1 MDLKQMAD
9 TNIKA
14 SQSQD
19 CGTFLLDVVG
29 QFDYDDLA
37 VKWTSANRRSNGEID
52 ALIESTWKEAAERS
66 VRENRML
73 YNGNLCR
80 LVDIGF
86 EGPKLLLTLGPVT
99 FQEFLG
105 TNLTHSDLRLAHGQ
119 DVLADPLGV
128 SAAITTNDQFVFM
141 GLRSQKVFY
150 HAGRI
155 HPIGGVLE
163 LSQPQGPLPNPFR
176 AMVDELAEEVNLP
189 GHCVKEIVC
198 VGLVRDKHIV
208 QPELIFDVAIN
219 ADFEA
224 VRCAVA
230 QAKDS
235 GEHVEFI
242 PIRNHPAAVVSFIEQ
257 RYVELTAVG
266 LATLLLHGLKHW
278 GSGWFAS
285 TQGYLRSLI

>member
-1 MDLKQMAD
+1 MAD
-9 TNIKA
+9 ANGKPMH
-14 SQSQD
+14 SQD

-29 QFDYDDLA
+29 QFDYDDVA
-37 VKWTSANRRSNGEID
+37 VNWTNDNRKSNREID
-52 ALIESTWKEAAERS
+52 AMIENAWKEASERS
-66 VRENRML
+66 ARENRML

-80 LVDIGF
+80 LVNAGF
-86 EGPKLLLTLGPVT
+86 EGQKLMLTLGPVT

-105 TNLTHSDLRLAHGQ
+105 TNLTHADLRLQHGQ

-128 SAAITTNDQFVFM
+128 SAAITTNDQFIFM

-150 HAGRI
+150 HAERI

-163 LSQPQGPLPNPFR
+163 PCKAQEAPPNPFR
-176 AMVDELAEEVNLP
+176 AMIEELTEEINLP

-224 VRCAVA
+224 VRCAA
-230 QAKDS
+230 TQAKDR
-235 GEHVEFI
+235 GEHAEFI